1 MRKSSSRRSSSY
13 APTVGAV
20 AASPQAA
27 ENSSDAGEEEQ
38 LEATAIVDD
47 LQKCRRLVASMRGL
61 VLATALRQQIVR
73 DVEQADGRLALRK
86 RRAQERNETAVDNGS
101 ELLSLES
108 PRQRYLK

>member
-1 MRKSSSRRSSSY
+1 MRRSSSRRSSSS
-13 APTVGAV
+13 APIVGAGAV
-20 AASPQAA
+20 SPQAA

-73 DVEQADGRLALRK
+73 DVEQADGRLAVRK
-86 RRAQERNETAVDNGS
+86 RRAEGDETFVDNGS
-101 ELLSLES
+101 KLLSLES
-108 PRQRYLK
+108 PRHRYLK